1 VFINLLQQAFNCGIL
16 TPQSTVIKLK
26 FKFRNY
32 DFAGF
37 TLKQVSLKIII
48 RIDFECDLKCLL
60 RNFAVIFGFNG
71 MGAAILTC
79 KTHDNEISEIRH
91 TCLAKFHFSRHHACM
106 AGNLKDNRFFVHEIL
121 FIIRP
126 IEVEL
131 DSFLPFLC
139 ESNLLFSFL
148 LAESHGHQF
157 LHRSF
162 EIINLDSLVRKR
174 VVQIFYV

>member
-1 VFINLLQQAFNCGIL
+1 
-16 TPQSTVIKLK
+16 
-26 FKFRNY
+26 
-32 DFAGF
+32 
-37 TLKQVSLKIII
+37 
-48 RIDFECDLKCLL
+48 
-60 RNFAVIFGFNG
+60 

-106 AGNLKDNRFFVHEIL
+106 AGNLKDNRLFVHEIL

-139 ESNLLFSFL
+139 EPNLLFSFL
-148 LAESHGHQF
+148 LVESHGHQF